1 MYIVVA
7 GRKRNK
13 YVPRSCNARTG
24 SIRFHL
30 FEKSWC
36 FAASTIAPARTT
48 KGQGNRTDDE
58 VEQKVCHQRGKLL
71 CAIAE
76 CAYSIIVSESMERL
90 FTSFARFIGREIL
103 LRPDLCCVDERVST
117 IGFQSIVIER
127 HPLATRTK
135 RYINER
141 HEGTGYNAVYLRK
154 CTKVRKSDSP
164 WKVNQKCVIQ
174 ILHMKL
180 PFFKG
185 NDFRIHQIY
194 MYRLVE
200 EIKCDSKIGKEPEL
214 ISFEDWSRDLVESF
228 CSLQFKEFLYSM
240 YDYINRYQSSSIKA
254 YCILLTYF
262 SIRSLILRLYHD
274 YRGISYTKQTRQ
286 Q

>member
-1 MYIVVA
+1 M
-7 GRKRNK
+7 
-13 YVPRSCNARTG
+13 PRSCNARTG

-30 FEKSWC
+30 FEKIWC

-48 KGQGNRTDDE
+48 QGQGNRTDDE

-90 FTSFARFIGREIL
+90 FTSFARFTRREIL
-103 LRPDLCCVDERVST
+103 LRPDFCCVDERVST
-117 IGFQSIVIER
+117 IGFQLIVIER
-127 HPLATRTK
+127 QLLATRTK

-141 HEGTGYNAVYLRK
+141 HEGTGYNAICLRK
-154 CTKVRKSDSP
+154 CAKVRKSDSL
-164 WKVNQKCVIQ
+164 WTVNQRCIIQ
-174 ILHMKL
+174 ILYMKL

-185 NDFRIHQIY
+185 NDFRIRQIY
-194 MYRLVE
+194 MYRLVK

-214 ISFEDWSRDLVESF
+214 ISFEDWSRALVENF

-240 YDYINRYQSSSIKA
+240 YDYINRYQSSSTKA

-262 SIRSLILRLYHD
+262 SIRNLVLRLYHD
-274 YRGISYTKQTRQ
+274 YRGISYTKQARQ